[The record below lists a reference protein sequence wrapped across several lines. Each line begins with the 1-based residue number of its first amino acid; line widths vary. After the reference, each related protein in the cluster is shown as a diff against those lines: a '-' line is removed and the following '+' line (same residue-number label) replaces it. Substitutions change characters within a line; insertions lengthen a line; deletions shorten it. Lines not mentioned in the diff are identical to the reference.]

1 MPECAKAH
9 LQQSRISKIFWG
21 GSPDD
26 PLSGEAVREEEKQEK
41 GEGERE
47 GKWLEG
53 GEGEDK
59 GQGREGKGKVEE
71 GCALLNLPLHH

>member
-21 GSPDD
+21 GSPDH

-47 GKWLEG
+47 GKG
-53 GEGEDK
+53 GGGMRSPK
-59 GQGREGKGKVEE
+59 FTTTP
-71 GCALLNLPLHH
+71 LNMSTGLYSS